1 MNQKKDAKTIVFA
14 VKMFSYWARNIFWF
28 KEFPKEIMIPID
40 SRLEKLFYEFW
51 PHPNP
56 TPGHPS
62 LEQSSIHLDL
72 LWGERGHKEIKNF
85 YKELSEKLN
94 ISLLHLDAI
103 LWVNYEELVREKN
116 LKF

>member
-28 KEFPKEIMIPID
+28 REFPKEIMIPID
-40 SRLEKLFYEFW
+40 SRLEKLFYKFW

-56 TPGHPS
+56 
-62 LEQSSIHLDL
+62 L
-72 LWGERGHKEIKNF
+72 LWEERGYKEIKNF

-94 ISLLHLDAI
+94 IPLLHLDAI
-103 LWVNYEELVREKN
+103 LWVNYDKLIK
-116 LKF
+116 